1 MIFRLGSAR
10 AVNRRYI
17 SDCVPLKLR
26 MQASAGFV
34 SASALGMACGPA
46 LACLLQ
52 KNFMIYKFTMNQDTL
67 PGWVMALAW
76 LVYLLWLWICFKE
89 PAHENQGN
97 LVLYHADTGMSA
109 RPLVSF
115 SYMEV
120 TYLLFFPPPDDR
132 RRGSGDL
139 KVIYIS
145 FPICFLPLAL
155 VVILKIIMFFEI

>member
-1 MIFRLGSAR
+1 MHILCHCCFGKELLPIFVNLNSLMWSINRYFRLGSAR

-52 KNFMIYKFTMNQDTL
+52 TNFRVYKFTMNQDTL

-89 PAHENQGN
+89 PPREDEHD
-97 LVLYHADTGMSA
+97 LVPYQPETGMSA
-109 RPLVSF
+109 RLLVF
-115 SYMEV
+115 FLLYEV
-120 TYLLFFPPPDDR
+120 NFVSLLFQMR
-132 RRGSGDL
+132 
-139 KVIYIS
+139 
-145 FPICFLPLAL
+145 
-155 VVILKIIMFFEI
+155 E